1 MPERK
6 NLFRQTNLDR
16 ISSPEK
22 LNEYIRVSRPSIW
35 IILGA
40 IVILFA
46 AVAFWGMTA
55 VITPD
60 GLRPIDF
67 LIN

>member
-1 MPERK
+1 MDKKSIFRK
-6 NLFRQTNLDR
+6 SSLDR

-35 IILGA
+35 IVLSAIILLTAA
-40 IVILFA
+40 I
-46 AVAFWGMTA
+46 AFWACTFI
-55 VITPD
+55 ITPE

-67 LIN
+67 FLR